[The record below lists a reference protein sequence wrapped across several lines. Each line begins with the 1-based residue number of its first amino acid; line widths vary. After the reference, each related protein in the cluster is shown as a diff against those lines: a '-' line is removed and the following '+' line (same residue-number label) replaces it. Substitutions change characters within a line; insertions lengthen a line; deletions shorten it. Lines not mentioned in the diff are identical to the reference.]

1 MNRALH
7 LLLAALMAGPVA
19 APLRAAESPVPWRP
33 ADPRLTAA
41 PRTARPLRATPNV
54 AELEREKRSAEI
66 ARLLRERPDD
76 LVLRKELA
84 ALRLQDGRDDE
95 AARIWYEVARIDG
108 TDREALSGLA
118 ACMLRAGSHD
128 AAARL
133 LAEMRERGIAG
144 PSERLSLAYAYFAG
158 GRFEPAGLTL
168 RSVEEEERAKAEPD
182 EAVLENA
189 RYNLAVVAY
198 SLDRPAEAEAWL
210 EKVRGGDEPA
220 P

>member
-1 MNRALH
+1 MNRTFPF
-7 LLLAALMAGPVA
+7 LLAALLALSA
-19 APLRAAESPVPWRP
+19 ASPLRAAESPVPWRP

-41 PRTARPLRATPNV
+41 PRTAHPLRTTPNV
-54 AELEREKRSAEI
+54 VELEREKRSTEI
-66 ARLLRERPDD
+66 TRILRERPDD

-84 ALRLQDGRDDE
+84 ALRLLDGRDDE

-144 PSERLSLAYAYFAG
+144 PSERLNLAYAYFAG
-158 GRFEPAGLTL
+158 GRFEPADLTL
-168 RSVEEEERAKAEPD
+168 RAVEEEERAKAEPD
-182 EAVLENA
+182 DTILENA

-198 SLDRPAEAEAWL
+198 SLDHPGEAEAWL
-210 EKVRGGDEPA
+210 EKVRDGDEPA

>member
-1 MNRALH
+1 MNRTFHVMRAA
-7 LLLAALMAGPVA
+7 LLALLAA

-33 ADPRLTAA
+33 ADPRVSPAA
-41 PRTARPLRATPNV
+41 RTARPLRATPNV
-54 AELEREKRSAEI
+54 AELEREKRCGEI
-66 ARLLRERPDD
+66 SRILRDRPDD
-76 LVLRKELA
+76 LVLRNELA
-84 ALRLQDGRDDE
+84 ALRLLDGRDDE

-133 LAEMRERGIAG
+133 LAEMREHGIAG
-144 PSERLSLAYAYFAG
+144 PSDRINLAYAYFAG
-158 GRFEPAGLTL
+158 GRFEPADVTL
-168 RSVEEEERAKAEPD
+168 RAVEEEERAKTKPD
-182 EAVLENA
+182 ATILENA

-198 SLDRPAEAEAWL
+198 SLDRPEEAEAWL